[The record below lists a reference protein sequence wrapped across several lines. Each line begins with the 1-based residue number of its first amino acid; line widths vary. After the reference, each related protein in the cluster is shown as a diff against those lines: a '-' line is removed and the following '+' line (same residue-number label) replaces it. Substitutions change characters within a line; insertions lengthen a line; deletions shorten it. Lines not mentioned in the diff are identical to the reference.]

1 MCIFLYTDCLELLKV
16 KAASAL
22 MEDCVISSN
31 MPDSISHSATDLP
44 VPTDSI
50 ERQGKK
56 FNYSVKQFGIHKI
69 CVELLQAIVT

>member
-1 MCIFLYTDCLELLKV
+1 MIYIFLSSDCLELLKV

-31 MPDSISHSATDLP
+31 MPDSISHSATDPP

-50 ERQGKK
+50 EHQGKK
-56 FNYSVKQFGIHKI
+56 FNYSVKHLVSIKI
-69 CVELLQAIVT
+69 CIELRSYV